1 VLADEEQRLR
11 RDLREPG
18 ALLVL
23 LALGAGAV
31 DALSLTVLDV
41 FTAAITANVV
51 LLGIAI
57 GDGDPHTALRSA
69 LAVGGFALGVAT
81 TARLVAAGWSR
92 PQTVPGALIGIA
104 AVQAAFLAVWLAVD
118 GRPSGAVLDL
128 LAFASAFAMGGQT
141 AAAARWKA
149 GIPPTYVTG
158 VLTAALSDLVT
169 PGRPRRDRAL
179 RLTVVAAV
187 AAGAI
192 AGTVALGEVRAVAAA
207 LPLAVTAVAV
217 VVARTAPRPD
227 GPAPAAPAR

>member
-1 VLADEEQRLR
+1 MLAEEEQQLR
-11 RDLREPG
+11 RDLRQPG

-23 LALGAGAV
+23 MALGAGAV

-41 FTAAITANVV
+41 FTAAITANIV

-69 LAVGGFALGVAT
+69 LAVGGFALGVGI
-81 TARLVAAGWSR
+81 TARPLSVAAAL
-92 PQTVPGALIGIA
+92 GAIL
-104 AVQAAFLAVWLAVD
+104 AVQAAFLAVWVVVD
-118 GRPSGAVLDL
+118 GRPSGALLDL
-128 LAFASAFAMGGQT
+128 LAFVSAVAMGGET

-179 RLTVVAAV
+179 RLTVVATVAV
-187 AAGAI
+187 GAI
-192 AGTVALGEVRAVAAA
+192 AGTLALDQLRPAAAA
-207 LPLAVTAVAV
+207 LPLAITALAILA
-217 VVARTAPRPD
+217 ARTARPAER
-227 GPAPAAPAR
+227 PAG

>member
-1 VLADEEQRLR
+1 MLAEEEQQLR
-11 RDLREPG
+11 RDLRQPG

-23 LALGAGAV
+23 MALGAGAV

-41 FTAAITANVV
+41 FTAAITANIV

-69 LAVGGFALGVAT
+69 LAVGGFALGVGI
-81 TARLVAAGWSR
+81 TARLTAVGRPRPLSVAAAL
-92 PQTVPGALIGIA
+92 GAIL
-104 AVQAAFLAVWLAVD
+104 AVQAAFLAVWVVVD
-118 GRPSGAVLDL
+118 GRPSGALLDL
-128 LAFASAFAMGGQT
+128 LAFVSAVAMGGET

-179 RLTVVAAV
+179 RLTVVATVAV
-187 AAGAI
+187 GAI
-192 AGTVALGEVRAVAAA
+192 AGTLALDQLRPAAAA
-207 LPLAVTAVAV
+207 LPLAITALAILA
-217 VVARTAPRPD
+217 ARTARPAER
-227 GPAPAAPAR
+227 PAG